1 MLRKK
6 INSNMTEQEEL
17 QVKLNEFAGKV
28 CAAVQDELGAGYRIE
43 LKEVKKNNGVLMR
56 GLMVFSDSVNIV
68 PTIYLESFWDAY
80 EDGISFAAVVRRIV
94 KLYREEVPEKDID
107 MDFFRYFDRV
117 KDRICYRL
125 VRRGGNE
132 ELLKECPHVEFL
144 DLAICFF
151 YAYDGARIGEG
162 SILIKNAHALRWG
175 VKTGDLMRCAETN
188 TARLFRWESFSMEE
202 LLCER
207 EGSEPDGGT
216 DQRAEPGKSDGAIP
230 MRVLTNEKRIHGAV
244 SMIYRGVLEK
254 LAEEAEKSF
263 YILPSSIHEVI
274 LLADTGREEADGLKR
289 MIREVNASH
298 VAPEEVLSDNLY
310 YYDFREKRV
319 KIID

>member
-1 MLRKK
+1 M
-6 INSNMTEQEEL
+6 
-17 QVKLNEFAGKV
+17 KLDEFAGKV
-28 CAAVQDELGAGYRIE
+28 CAAVQNELGADYRIE
-43 LKEVKKNNGVLMR
+43 LKEVRKNNGVLMR
-56 GLMVFSDSVNIV
+56 GLMVFSDRVNIV
-68 PTIYLESFWDAY
+68 PTVYLESFWEAY
-80 EDGISFAAVVRRIV
+80 ENGISFAAVVRRIV

-125 VRRGGNE
+125 VRREGNE

-151 YAYDGARIGEG
+151 YAYDGTRIGEG

-175 VKTGDLMRCAETN
+175 VRTGELMRCAETN

-202 LLCER
+202 LLR
-207 EGSEPDGGT
+207 ENEDFEFGKET
-216 DQRAEPGKSDGAIP
+216 DQNAGPGKRADTVP

-254 LAEEAEKSF
+254 LAEEVKKSF

-274 LLADTGREEADGLKR
+274 LLADTGRETADGLKQ
-289 MIREVNASH
+289 MIREVNAAH
-298 VAPEEVLSDNLY
+298 VAPEEVLSDSLY
-310 YYDFREKRV
+310 YYDFHKKKV
-319 KIID
+319 IIVD

>member
-1 MLRKK
+1 M
-6 INSNMTEQEEL
+6 
-17 QVKLNEFAGKV
+17 KLNEFAGKV
-28 CAAVQDELGAGYRIE
+28 CAAVQNELGADYRIE
-43 LKEVKKNNGVLMR
+43 LKEVRKNNGVLMR
-56 GLMVFSDSVNIV
+56 GLMIFSDRVNIV

-80 EDGISFAAVVRRIV
+80 ENGISFAAVVRKIV
-94 KLYREEVPEKDID
+94 KLYREEVPEKNID

-125 VRRGGNE
+125 VRREGNE

-151 YAYDGARIGEG
+151 YAYDGTRIGEG

-175 VKTGDLMRCAETN
+175 VRTGDLMRCAETN

-202 LLCER
+202 LLR
-207 EGSEPDGGT
+207 ESEDFGFGGET
-216 DQRAEPGKSDGAIP
+216 DQKAEPGKRADAVP

-254 LAEEAEKSF
+254 LAEEVKKSF

-274 LLADTGREEADGLKR
+274 LLADTGREAADGLKQ
-289 MIREVNASH
+289 MIREVNAAH

-310 YYDFREKRV
+310 YYDFHEKKV
-319 KIID
+319 KILD

>member
-1 MLRKK
+1 M
-6 INSNMTEQEEL
+6 
-17 QVKLNEFAGKV
+17 KLDEFAGKV
-28 CAAVQDELGAGYRIE
+28 CAAVQNELGADYRIE
-43 LKEVKKNNGVLMR
+43 LKEVRKNNGVLMR
-56 GLMVFSDSVNIV
+56 GLMVFSDRVNIV

-80 EDGISFAAVVRRIV
+80 ENGISFAAVVRKIV
-94 KLYREEVPEKDID
+94 KLYREEVPEKDIN
-107 MDFFRYFDRV
+107 MDFFRYFDKV

-125 VRRGGNE
+125 VRREGNE

-151 YAYDGARIGEG
+151 YAYDGTRIGEG

-175 VKTGDLMRCAETN
+175 VRTGDLMRCAETN
-188 TARLFRWESFSMEE
+188 TARLFRWESFTMEE
-202 LLCER
+202 LLR
-207 EGSEPDGGT
+207 ESEDFGFGGET
-216 DQRAEPGKSDGAIP
+216 DQKAEPGKIADVVP

-254 LAEEAEKSF
+254 LAEEVKKSF

-274 LLADTGREEADGLKR
+274 LLADTGREAADSLKQ
-289 MIREVNASH
+289 MIREVNAAH

-310 YYDFREKRV
+310 YYDFHEKKV
-319 KIID
+319 KIVD

>member
-1 MLRKK
+1 M
-6 INSNMTEQEEL
+6 
-17 QVKLNEFAGKV
+17 KLNEFAGKV
-28 CAAVQDELGAGYRIE
+28 CAAVQNELGADYRIE
-43 LKEVKKNNGVLMR
+43 LKEVRKNNGVLMR
-56 GLMVFSDSVNIV
+56 GLMVFSDRVNVV
-68 PTIYLESFWDAY
+68 PTIYLESFWEAY
-80 EDGISFAAVVRRIV
+80 ENGISFAAVVRRII
-94 KLYREEVPEKDID
+94 KLYREEVPQKDID

-125 VRRGGNE
+125 VRREGNE

-151 YAYDGARIGEG
+151 YAYDGTRIGEG

-202 LLCER
+202 LLQESGDCGFVGE
-207 EGSEPDGGT
+207 T
-216 DQRAEPGKSDGAIP
+216 DQKAAPAKIAGAVS

-254 LAEEAEKSF
+254 LAEEVKKSF

-274 LLADTGREEADGLKR
+274 LLVDTGRETAESLKQ
-289 MIREVNASH
+289 MIREVNAAH

-310 YYDFREKRV
+310 YYDFHKK
-319 KIID
+319 KIKIAD

>member
-1 MLRKK
+1 M
-6 INSNMTEQEEL
+6 
-17 QVKLNEFAGKV
+17 KLNEFAGKV
-28 CAAVQDELGAGYRIE
+28 CAAVQNELGADYRIE
-43 LKEVKKNNGVLMR
+43 LKEVRKNNGVLMR
-56 GLMVFSDSVNIV
+56 GLMVFSDRVNIV

-80 EDGISFAAVVRRIV
+80 ENGISFAAVVRRIV
-94 KLYREEVPEKDID
+94 KLYREEVPEKSID

-125 VRRGGNE
+125 VRREGNE

-151 YAYDGARIGEG
+151 YAYDGTRIGEG

-175 VKTGDLMRCAETN
+175 VRTGDLMRCAETN
-188 TARLFRWESFSMEE
+188 TARLFRWESFTMEE
-202 LLCER
+202 LLR
-207 EGSEPDGGT
+207 ESEDFGFGGET
-216 DQRAEPGKSDGAIP
+216 DQKFEPGKIADVVP

-254 LAEEAEKSF
+254 LAEEVKKSF

-274 LLADTGREEADGLKR
+274 LLADTGRETADSLKQ
-289 MIREVNASH
+289 MIREVNAAH

-310 YYDFREKRV
+310 YYDFHEKKV
-319 KIID
+319 KIVD